1 MYNGEKR
8 IKFLNTFY
16 DDLNLPEVLN
26 VIKEHVD
33 EGIPGYMVSMN
44 MAILTLA
51 DKRASFRDAIA
62 QADLILMDSQPLTW
76 VANHLGLS
84 VSEKLC
90 GSDLIRPVAGFA
102 AENGFSC
109 YILGGAPGIPEQASS
124 NLKKEFPQ
132 LTICGTF
139 SPEYG
144 FEKDEE
150 QLAQIK
156 ETLAAA
162 SPDILFICLGNPKAE
177 ELSTMLIQDCG
188 IPFALCIGAA
198 VDFVAGNIKRAPLWM
213 QRCGLEWLYRFAHEP
228 RRLFKRYFIESWGVV
243 RIFRRFKNEKASK

>member
-1 MYNGEKR
+1 MYNSEKR
-8 IKFLNTFY
+8 VKFLNTFY
-16 DDLNLPEVLN
+16 DDLNLSEVLH

-33 EGIPGYMVSMN
+33 NDVPGYMVSMN

-51 DKRASFRDAIA
+51 DKRASFRDAIN

-109 YILGGAPGIPEQASS
+109 FILGGAPGIPEQASS
-124 NLKKEFPQ
+124 NLREEFPQ
-132 LTICGTF
+132 LTICGTL

-144 FEKDEE
+144 FEKDEK

-156 ETLAAA
+156 KKLMAAN
-162 SPDILFICLGNPKAE
+162 PDIVFVCLGNPKAE
-177 ELSTMLIQDCG
+177 ELSTTLVKDCG

-198 VDFVAGNIKRAPLWM
+198 VDFAAGNVDRAPLWV
-213 QRCGLEWLYRFAHEP
+213 QRRGLEWLYRFVHEP
-228 RRLFKRYFIESWGVV
+228 SRLFKRYFVESWRFVP
-243 RIFRRFKNEKASK
+243 IYFRYKKSGG